1 MIWLSHSCK
10 IHMIMLIGF
19 LSISTWERII
29 VCPNL
34 CLKLDYWYLKWIF
47 QPGSIKVISKFQVL
61 GMAMGEVLLEATNFK
76 YFFLNEGQPIL
87 DTMIGKLTRYYG
99 SEIRNLVTLFFNFEM
114 APLLS
119 FAFIVQGEKN

>member
-1 MIWLSHSCK
+1 
-10 IHMIMLIGF
+10 
-19 LSISTWERII
+19 
-29 VCPNL
+29 
-34 CLKLDYWYLKWIF
+34 
-47 QPGSIKVISKFQVL
+47 
-61 GMAMGEVLLEATNFK
+61 MAMGEVLLEATNFK

-87 DTMIGKLTRYYG
+87 DTMTGKLTRYYG